1 MATTRQKTQ
10 NGISSAGKVGIL
22 CAVFG
27 IPALF
32 FATSYGLSVL
42 FDVAPYAVVLVLV
55 AFATAY
61 TAQTSALMYQF
72 YDVDPPVLRFIP
84 CLCEITLL
92 DLKYHIPCYILY
104 VAATFFI
111 GMSLL
116 PYSIMKILGE
126 NLATSL
132 PFYLMAIGFVL
143 LGAIQVIKGIGL
155 MQTMKDISGDWKKR
169 MQSSV
174 GVIDKLVPLG
184 FIPFVRVIALY
195 SLNKPLSTLV
205 SFMGVSSDD
214 IETNTEFYE
223 E

>member
-10 NGISSAGKVGIL
+10 NSISSAGKVGIL

>member
-10 NGISSAGKVGIL
+10 NSISSAGKVGIL

-143 LGAIQVIKGIGL
+143 LGA
-155 MQTMKDISGDWKKR
+155 R
-169 MQSSV
+169 
-174 GVIDKLVPLG
+174 P
-184 FIPFVRVIALY
+184 
-195 SLNKPLSTLV
+195 
-205 SFMGVSSDD
+205 
-214 IETNTEFYE
+214 
-223 E
+223 